1 MSATKTTKPE
11 TIDITACPVAC
22 AALYQK
28 GLERAIETSE
38 MYLDMAVKQNAEIVA
53 AIKKALKGTEV
64 PGMFILDLSSQ
75 ALEGLV
81 LVQKQLMGL
90 GMEQIA
96 ATFEALKNLDLTSGD
111 IKADIASAFEATMD
125 RSLTAQS
132 TVTEYAAKQTKAGIE
147 AIKAQPG
154 VAGTAAEAFAD
165 SVQNSF
171 DTALGVQKE
180 ILNIAVKPL
189 RAAVRA

>member
-1 MSATKTTKPE
+1 MSATKTIKPE
-11 TIDITACPVAC
+11 TIDLTACPVAC

-28 GLERAIETSE
+28 GLARAVETTE
-38 MYLDMAVKQNAEIVA
+38 TYLDMAVKQNAEIVA

-64 PGMFILDLSSQ
+64 PGLFILDLGSQ

-96 ATFEALKNLDLTSGD
+96 AALEALKNLDLTSGD
-111 IKADIASAFEATMD
+111 MKADIAGAFEAALD

-132 TVTEYAAKQTKAGIE
+132 TVTEYAAKQTKAAIE
-147 AIKAQPG
+147 AAKAQPG
-154 VAGTAAEAFAD
+154 VAGTPAETFAD
-165 SVQNSF
+165 SMQNSF

-189 RAAVRA
+189 RAAARA

>member
-1 MSATKTTKPE
+1 MTAKSIKPE
-11 TIDITACPVAC
+11 TIDLTACPVAC

-28 GLERAIETSE
+28 GLARAVETTE
-38 MYLDMAVKQNAEIVA
+38 TYLDMSVKQNAEIVA

-64 PGMFILDLSSQ
+64 PGLFILDLSMQ

-96 ATFEALKNLDLTSGD
+96 AAIEAVKNLDLASVD
-111 IKADIASAFEATMD
+111 IKADIASAFEATLD

-132 TVTEYAAKQTKAGIE
+132 TVTEYAAKQTKSAIE

-154 VAGTAAEAFAD
+154 VAGTAAETFTD
-165 SVQNSF
+165 SVQRSF

-189 RAAVRA
+189 RAATRA

>member
-1 MSATKTTKPE
+1 MSAIKNIKTE
-11 TIDITACPVAC
+11 TIDFTACPAAC

-28 GLERAIETSE
+28 GLKQAVETTE
-38 MYLDMAVKQNAEIVA
+38 MYLDMSVKQNAEIVA

-64 PGMFILDLSSQ
+64 PGLFILDLSTQ

-90 GMEQIA
+90 GLEQVA
-96 ATFEALKNLDLTSGD
+96 AALEALKNLDLTSGD
-111 IKADIASAFEATMD
+111 MKADIAEAFEATLD
-125 RSLTAQS
+125 RSLAAQS
-132 TVTEYAAKQTKAGIE
+132 TVVEYAAKQTKSGLE

-154 VAGTAAEAFAD
+154 VAGTAAETFAD
-165 SVQNSF
+165 SVQSSF

-189 RAAVRA
+189 RAAARA

>member
-1 MSATKTTKPE
+1 MTAKSIKPE
-11 TIDITACPVAC
+11 TIDLTACPVAC

-28 GLERAIETSE
+28 GLARAVETTE
-38 MYLDMAVKQNAEIVA
+38 TYLDMSVKQNAEIVA
-53 AIKKALKGTEV
+53 AIKKALTGTEV
-64 PGMFILDLSSQ
+64 PGLFILDLSMQ

-96 ATFEALKNLDLTSGD
+96 AAIEAVKNLDLASGD
-111 IKADIASAFEATMD
+111 IKADIASAFEATLD

-132 TVTEYAAKQTKAGIE
+132 TVTEYAAKQTKSAIE

-154 VAGTAAEAFAD
+154 VAGTAAETFTD
-165 SVQNSF
+165 SVQRSF

-180 ILNIAVKPL
+180 ILTIAVKPL
-189 RAAVRA
+189 RAATRA

>member
-1 MSATKTTKPE
+1 MSATKSTKPE
-11 TIDITACPVAC
+11 IIDLTACPVAC
-22 AALYQK
+22 ASLCQK
-28 GLERAIETSE
+28 GLEHAVEVSE
-38 MYLDMAVKQNAEIVA
+38 KYLDMTVQQ
-53 AIKKALKGTEV
+53 KALKGTEI
-64 PGMFILDLSSQ
+64 PGMFILDLSAQ

-90 GMEQIA
+90 GLEQIA
-96 ATFEALKNLDLTSGD
+96 AAIEALKNLDLTSGD
-111 IKADIASAFEATMD
+111 VKADIANAFEATLD

-132 TVTEYAAKQTKAGIE
+132 TMTEYGAKQTKAALE

-154 VAGTAAEAFAD
+154 VAGTAAETFAV

-189 RAAVRA
+189 RAAARA